1 MNTTFLFV
9 AWVIPQVIIFCTSL
23 WLGAYSVRT
32 IRRNKHLSIL
42 AVAFAITGI
51 FSVVYQLMKI
61 GVL

>member
-1 MNTTFLFV
+1 MNTLILFV

-32 IRRNKHLSIL
+32 IRRNKRLSML
-42 AVAFAITGI
+42 AIAFAIVGV
-51 FSVVYQLMKI
+51 FSVVYQLKKI